1 MISKDLERALST
13 AAREARNRRHEY
25 LCAEHVLFALL
36 DDPAGKDIL
45 VNCGADTDSLRN
57 SLETFFTEELERV
70 PEHMDV
76 VIQQTVAFER
86 LMQRALRHVHFS
98 GKNEVEIGDILAA
111 MLEEDNSHAAY
122 FLETEGVSRL
132 DILNYISHGIS
143 KADFG
148 GGTEGLGESDVED
161 EKKQKDPLEL
171 FAVDLSARA
180 ANDDIDPLVGR
191 EVELRRTARILCRRR
206 KNNPV
211 FVGEAGVGKTAIV
224 EGLALKI
231 HLGEVPEALRGVTIY
246 ALDMAALLAG
256 TKFRGDF
263 EARLK
268 AVVKR
273 LEGRKDVILF
283 IDEIHT
289 VVGAGATTDSTM
301 DASTILKPV
310 LASGALRCIGATT
323 FDDYKRSFERDKA
336 LHRRFQK
343 IDVPE
348 PTVEET
354 IHILRGLKERYE
366 KHHGIH
372 YTDTALQAAAEL
384 SAKHIN
390 DRFLP
395 DKAIDV
401 IDEAGANVRLM
412 PPPRRKTIRPA
423 DIELIVAEIA
433 RVPARSVSSSDK
445 ARLGTM
451 EEELKHVVFG
461 QDDAIHAI
469 ATAIKRSRAGLGN
482 PDKPV
487 GSFLFTGP
495 TGVGKTELA
504 RQLAK
509 IMGVEFIRF
518 DMSEYMEKHSVSR
531 FIGAPPGYV
540 GYDQGGQL
548 TDEIRKHPH
557 SVLLLDEIEKA
568 HPDIYNILLQIMD
581 RATLTDNMGKR
592 ADFRNVVLVM
602 TSNAGARELAA
613 NTIGF
618 SSPSNDARSK
628 GLKAIERTF
637 SPEFRNRLDAIVTF
651 DALPMPVVLQ
661 IVDKFLTQVNEKLAG
676 RKVKLE
682 VTNAART
689 WLAEKG
695 YDSKMG
701 ARPLGR
707 LIQIEVENRLSD
719 EILFGKLENGGKV
732 IVDAEDDGLAFR
744 FPEHTETAASANTN
758 TP

>member
-1 MISKDLERALST
+1 MISKDLEKALSE
-13 AAREARNRRHEY
+13 AAKEARKRRHEY
-25 LCAEHVLFALL
+25 LCAEHVLYALL
-36 DDPAGKDIL
+36 DAPKGKDIL
-45 VNCGADTDSLRN
+45 KNVGADIDSLRGQ
-57 SLETFFTEELERV
+57 LEEFFSAELERV
-70 PEHMDV
+70 PENMDV

-86 LMQRALRHVHFS
+86 LMHRALTHVHYA
-98 GKNEVEIGDILAA
+98 GKKEVEVGDILAA
-111 MLEEDNSHAAY
+111 MFDEENSHAAY

-132 DILNYISHGIS
+132 DVLNYISHGVT
-143 KADFG
+143 KADF
-148 GGTEGLGESDVED
+148 TPQPPAGESEEAAADAKD
-161 EKKQKDPLEL
+161 KKAQDPLKL
-171 FAVDLSARA
+171 FAVNLSEKARRDLL
-180 ANDDIDPLVGR
+180 DPLVGR
-191 EVELRRTARILCRRR
+191 EVELRRCARILCRRR

-231 HLGEVPEALRGVTIY
+231 HLGEVPDALRGIEVF

-268 AVVKR
+268 AVVNRIREMPKS
-273 LEGRKDVILF
+273 ILF

-301 DASTILKPV
+301 DASTILKPA
-310 LASGALRCIGATT
+310 LASGELRCIGATT
-323 FDDYKRSFERDKA
+323 FEDYKRSFEKDKA
-336 LHRRFQK
+336 LLRRFQK

-348 PTVEET
+348 PSVEET

-366 KHHGIH
+366 EHHGIH
-372 YTDTALQAAAEL
+372 FTDGAIRAAAEL
-384 SAKHIN
+384 AAKHIN

-412 PPPRRKTIRPA
+412 PPPPRKTIRTA
-423 DIELIVAEIA
+423 DIEKIVAEMA
-433 RVPARSVSSSDK
+433 RIPARSVSSSDK
-445 ARLGTM
+445 QRLGTM

-461 QDDAIHAI
+461 QEDAIHAI
-469 ATAIKRSRAGLGN
+469 ATSIKRSRAGLGQ

-487 GSFLFTGP
+487 GCFLFTGP

-504 RQLAK
+504 RQLAT
-509 IMGVEFIRF
+509 ILGVQFIRF

-568 HPDIYNILLQIMD
+568 HPDVFNILLQIMD
-581 RATLTDNMGKR
+581 RATLTDNMGKH
-592 ADFRNVVLVM
+592 ADFRNVVLIM

-618 SSPSNDARSK
+618 SGGRDDTKSK

-651 DALPMPVVLQ
+651 ESLPMPIVLQ
-661 IVDKFLTQVNEKLAG
+661 IVDKFLKQLETKLAE
-676 RKVKLE
+676 RKVTLT
-682 VTNAART
+682 VTDAART
-689 WLAEKG
+689 WLAQHG
-695 YDSKMG
+695 YDNKMG

-707 LIQIEVENRLSD
+707 LIQAEVENRLSD
-719 EILFGKLENGGKV
+719 EVLFGKLENGGTV
-732 IVDAEDDGLAFR
+732 TIDVDGEALSFS
-744 FPEHTETAASANTN
+744 FPTAA
-758 TP
+758 